1 MAHTFKQALADAVTR
16 TPQRAAYLHA
26 LIHATPVDDP
36 PPDQVEWT
44 HEPDCSLETCD
55 DGQRAKPTFPL

>member
-1 MAHTFKQALADAVTR
+1 MAHTFKQALADATAR

-26 LIHATPVDDP
+26 LIHAANVDDP

-44 HEPDCSLETCD
+44 HEPDCPLETCD
-55 DGQRAKPTFPL
+55 DGPRHNHS